1 MLSPLGSII
10 ALLLG
15 TAFLLTGSG
24 LHGLLLPLR
33 GQMEGFPTA
42 SLGALGAAWAA
53 GFVAG
58 CFVAPRIVRRAGH
71 VRAFGAFAASGA
83 IIALLTGMWVD
94 PAGWVILRIFTGFTM
109 AGAFMVIESWLNE
122 KSTNENRGT
131 VFGIYM
137 MLTYASLTAGQM
149 TVAFGDVSNTILFMT
164 TGILFCM
171 ALIPTAVSK
180 AVSPEPLTQASLD
193 LKGLYVNSPVAF
205 LGCVLVGIANGAWGT
220 LGAVYGGQIGISTLQ
235 IATMMSIAVLAG
247 AALQLPAG
255 RLSDRMDRRFVI
267 SGAAFGSGLV
277 GLLILLTAPR
287 DGTYVIAMTGV
298 YGAFAYTLY
307 SIIVAHANDHA
318 SPEDFV
324 KVASGLLFLY
334 GFGTMIGP
342 LIGGVLMEIMPP
354 ESLFL
359 ITALAHF
366 GLGAYALLR
375 ISQRA
380 PVPVD
385 EREAF
390 KTLPA
395 ERAVTP
401 QAAVL
406 DPRSDTDESL
416 TETVE

>member
-33 GQMEGFPTA
+33 GQIEGFPTA

-58 CFVAPRIVRRAGH
+58 CFIAPRIVRRAGH

-94 PAGWVILRIFTGFTM
+94 PAGWIILRIFTGFTM

-149 TVAFGDVSNTILFMT
+149 TVAFGNVSSTILFMT

-180 AVSPEPLTQASLD
+180 AVSPEPLAQASLD
-193 LKGLYVNSPVAF
+193 LKALYHNSPVAF
-205 LGCVLVGIANGAWGT
+205 VGCLLIGMANGAWGT
-220 LGAVYGGQIGISTLQ
+220 LGAVYGGLIGISTLQ

-255 RLSDRMDRRFVI
+255 RLSDRVDRRYVI
-267 SGAAFGSGLV
+267 AGGAFGSGIV

-287 DGTYVIAMTGV
+287 DGTYVIIMTAV
-298 YGAFAYTLY
+298 YGAFAYTMY
-307 SIIVAHANDHA
+307 SIIVAHANDYA
-318 SPEDFV
+318 APEDFV

-334 GFGTMIGP
+334 GAGTMMGP
-342 LIGGVLMEIMPP
+342 LIGGFLMESLQP

-359 ITALAHF
+359 TTSVAHI
-366 GLGAYALLR
+366 GLGLYALLR
-375 ISQRA
+375 ISRRA
-380 PVPVD
+380 PIPAD

-390 KTLPA
+390 KTLPS

-406 DPRSDTDESL
+406 DPRSDAEDTASESDS
-416 TETVE
+416 

>member
-94 PAGWVILRIFTGFTM
+94 PTGWVVLRIFTGFTM

-180 AVSPEPLTQASLD
+180 AVSPEPLA
-193 LKGLYVNSPVAF
+193 
-205 LGCVLVGIANGAWGT
+205 
-220 LGAVYGGQIGISTLQ
+220 
-235 IATMMSIAVLAG
+235 
-247 AALQLPAG
+247 
-255 RLSDRMDRRFVI
+255 R
-267 SGAAFGSGLV
+267 
-277 GLLILLTAPR
+277 
-287 DGTYVIAMTGV
+287 
-298 YGAFAYTLY
+298 
-307 SIIVAHANDHA
+307 
-318 SPEDFV
+318 
-324 KVASGLLFLY
+324 
-334 GFGTMIGP
+334 
-342 LIGGVLMEIMPP
+342 
-354 ESLFL
+354 
-359 ITALAHF
+359 
-366 GLGAYALLR
+366 
-375 ISQRA
+375 
-380 PVPVD
+380 
-385 EREAF
+385 
-390 KTLPA
+390 
-395 ERAVTP
+395 
-401 QAAVL
+401 
-406 DPRSDTDESL
+406 
-416 TETVE
+416 